1 MPLTI
6 CMALVQ
12 RRLPGKCTAQV
23 FGCAGA
29 ALSCSVI
36 VWFPPW
42 QRPATLMQIRIGG
55 ISVRACEHAYA
66 IDADAVGDRRKRK
79 ARTPQRQSACCAC
92 FSPPHIR
99 VILARA
105 RA

>member
-23 FGCAGA
+23 FGFPGV
-29 ALSCSVI
+29 LSCWI
-36 VWFPPW
+36 IAWFPPW
-42 QRPATLMQIRIGG
+42 QTPATPVQIRIGG
-55 ISVRACEHAYA
+55 ISVRPCEHAYGT
-66 IDADAVGDRRKRK
+66 DAAAVGDPPKRK
-79 ARTPQRQSACCAC
+79 ARTPQRQSACGAC
-92 FSPPHIR
+92 FSPAHIR